1 MFRKLICILLI
12 TFFWSYCMAQVDSTG
27 VRIGPYES
35 LKTGINYYNYSE
47 PSKVNIEVSIWGG
60 VKNPGKYL
68 LVRGTKL
75 IDLITLAGGPAREEN
90 LESIKLVRQRT
101 GTSEDVTIY
110 KLDKIYEKNSN
121 AGFVGSNPV
130 LNPNDIIVMPI
141 TPEKTFTDYLQ
152 LAGIILSPLL
162 SIITLV
168 VTLKK

>member
-1 MFRKLICILLI
+1 MSLSVLVN
-12 TFFWSYCMAQVDSTG
+12 AQADSSG
-27 VRIGPYES
+27 IRVGPYES
-35 LKTGINYYNYSE
+35 IKTGINYYNYSE

-75 IDLITLAGGPAREEN
+75 VDLITLSGGPVREEN
-90 LESIKLVRQRT
+90 LASVKMIRQKSA
-101 GTSEDVTIY
+101 GNEEVSVI
-110 KLDKIYEKNSN
+110 KLDKIYEKDSP
-121 AGFVGSNPV
+121 AGFTGLNPV
-130 LNPNDIIVMPI
+130 LNPNDVIILPI

-162 SIITLV
+162 SIITLI